1 MKVIY
6 IILLSIVAFLFV
18 ISQMATYTD
27 FLCFLHCD
35 RVTVKL
41 VRLSTTFI
49 LIGFII
55 GNANYGLY
63 LNGTNKIKKVQLR
76 IGVYLATA
84 MIIKV
89 LISYTVSLYKL
100 DSFNNFTSLNEVKAE
115 NNIIS
120 AMDIYSMTGKRIE
133 YYDLNKTKRLYEPLQ
148 ESIEFYE
155 LRESVINDINRTPFY
170 VTAIFLILILS
181 YYLSVLFGK
190 RTIQI
195 REHN

>member
-1 MKVIY
+1 VKVIY